1 MPGYHTSSRFG
12 PEIESLDV
20 NKAWYFKKP
29 FPFRSSGSMIEFDE
43 VSFSYTSGGRV
54 ILHGVDLNIAEKQKV
69 AFVGPNGIYSTIK

>member
-1 MPGYHTSSRFG
+1 
-12 PEIESLDV
+12 
-20 NKAWYFKKP
+20 
-29 FPFRSSGSMIEFDE
+29 MIEFDE